1 GTLKA
6 IAATVQPADLK
17 GQLQYS
23 LQRSFVNVGNHH
35 VRVYLNESAN
45 YLATEAWVYVTVT
58 AAPQQ
63 GIRLPDLTVT
73 YDGEPHSLS
82 VEGLPADATVTY
94 LNNSWVNAG
103 SYTVKALVSRPNHA
117 DSTLTGTLYI
127 NKAKAVIKA

>member
-1 GTLKA
+1 
-6 IAATVQPADLK
+6 
-17 GQLQYS
+17 
-23 LQRSFVNVGNHH
+23 
-35 VRVYLNESAN
+35 
-45 YLATEAWVYVTVT
+45 
-58 AAPQQ
+58 
-63 GIRLPDLTVT
+63 TVT

-127 NKAKAVIKA
+127 NKAKAVIKAAAEQEYVYDGTVKAVAAVLNHGEVPLVYLPQRSYTEAGTYAVTVSAAETANYHGASATIALRILPASQG